1 MDFFNDL
8 LMLGLL
14 VVCVIII
21 VVFMKDFMI
30 LGRKREK
37 EEQVRGARVLY
48 TLYAVGG
55 EKGDQKT
62 ELVPPQEVDLTQLP
76 VQFGSSSSSDI
87 VIRGADAGMDP
98 AALYWFCLVMA
109 DSQLTARAGRKNG
122 SGGQNLQIYVGG
134 QRQMPQM
141 SCPLES
147 GRSLELRSGSYA
159 VVLKLV

>member
-14 VVCVIII
+14 AVCAIII
-21 VVFMKDFMI
+21 AVFMKDFMI

-48 TLYAVGG
+48 TVYTVGG
-55 EKGDQKT
+55 DKEEKKT
-62 ELVPPQEVDLTQLP
+62 ELVPPQEVDLSQLP
-76 VQFGSSSSSDI
+76 VQFGSSTSSDI
-87 VIRGADAGMDP
+87 QIRGADGSMEP
-98 AALYWFCLVMA
+98 ADLYWFCLVMA
-109 DSQLTARAGRKNG
+109 DSQLTVRAGRKNG
-122 SGGQNLQIYVGG
+122 GGGRNLAIYTGG

-147 GRSLELRSGSYA
+147 GRSLELRSGGYA